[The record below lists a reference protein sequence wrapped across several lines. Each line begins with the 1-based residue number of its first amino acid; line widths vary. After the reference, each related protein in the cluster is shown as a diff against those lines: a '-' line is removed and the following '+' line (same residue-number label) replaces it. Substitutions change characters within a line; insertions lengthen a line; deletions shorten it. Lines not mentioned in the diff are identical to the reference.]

1 MSANTL
7 ASALAAARK
16 CSLPPAVQA
25 QSIRVSVQT
34 VHATRAPVAVVPSV
48 AAVAA
53 TPAIAAVP
61 AVLSNAD
68 ALMIAIQRSAR
79 TVDDIMTRRML
90 LASGCLGIGDR

>member
-16 CSLPPAVQA
+16 CSLPPALHA
-25 QSIRVSVQT
+25 QPIRV
-34 VHATRAPVAVVPSV
+34 HAQPEAAVRPPVAP
-48 AAVAA
+48 
-53 TPAIAAVP
+53 TP

-90 LASGCLGIGDR
+90 LTAGSPRFTR

>member
-16 CSLPPAVQA
+16 SSLTPAIQA
-25 QSIRVSVQT
+25 QSIRVSPQT
-34 VHATRAPVAVVPSV
+34 VAAIRQPVA
-48 AAVAA
+48 AAPAA
-53 TPAIAAVP
+53 LCDAE
-61 AVLSNAD
+61 

-90 LASGCLGIGDR
+90 LASRCGGHPVRI

>member
-16 CSLPPAVQA
+16 SSLPPAIQA
-25 QSIRVSVQT
+25 QSIRVNPQT
-34 VHATRAPVAVVPSV
+34 
-48 AAVAA
+48 AAAIRR
-53 TPAIAAVP
+53 PAAAVP
-61 AVLSNAD
+61 AALSDAD

-90 LASGCLGIGDR
+90 LASGCWGQAGRK

>member
-25 QSIRVSVQT
+25 QSIRLGLQ
-34 VHATRAPVAVVPSV
+34 AVAAIRPPV
-48 AAVAA
+48 AAVPDVAA
-53 TPAIAAVP
+53 LP

-90 LASGCLGIGDR
+90 LASGCRGAAAR

>member
-16 CSLPPAVQA
+16 CSLPPALQA
-25 QSIRVSVQT
+25 EPIRVDTQ
-34 VHATRAPVAVVPSV
+34 PV
-48 AAVAA
+48 AAVRPPLA
-53 TPAIAAVP
+53 PAP

-90 LASGCLGIGDR
+90 IAAGSPRFAR

>member
-16 CSLPPAVQA
+16 SSLPAAIQPAAIQP
-25 QSIRVSVQT
+25 QPIRVSPQT
-34 VHATRAPVAVVPSV
+34 V
-48 AAVAA
+48 AAIRRPAA
-53 TPAIAAVP
+53 AMPAEM
-61 AVLSNAD
+61 SDAD

-90 LASGCLGIGDR
+90 LASGCWGEPGRK